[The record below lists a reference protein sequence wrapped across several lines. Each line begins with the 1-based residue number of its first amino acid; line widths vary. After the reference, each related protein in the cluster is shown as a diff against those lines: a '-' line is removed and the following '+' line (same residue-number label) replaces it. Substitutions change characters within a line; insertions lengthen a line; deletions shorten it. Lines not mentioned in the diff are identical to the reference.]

1 MKMTESHG
9 NPVLSLNHGV
19 IVTWF
24 CESDDFTYLFLKG
37 FIENK

>member
-37 FIENK
+37 SIENK